1 MLVVATLG
9 ILASVT
15 WMPGCV
21 LLNCAVIW
29 LSSCSVE
36 PDHMVH
42 HVRFTT
48 DALATVAEPMPT
60 ALTTAAVAI
69 AVVTLARRRRFNH
82 FVPWERAPF
91 ERSTASGAS
100 PPRWFIPC
108 SFQLWCGAICF
119 PLFH

>member
-21 LLNCAVIW
+21 LLNWAVIW
-29 LSSCSVE
+29 LSSCRVE

-48 DALATVAEPMPT
+48 DALAT
-60 ALTTAAVAI
+60 
-69 AVVTLARRRRFNH
+69 RR
-82 FVPWERAPF
+82 
-91 ERSTASGAS
+91 
-100 PPRWFIPC
+100 
-108 SFQLWCGAICF
+108 
-119 PLFH
+119 